1 MHVVLWRFR
10 ARPGR
15 EAEFEAA
22 YGEDGAWVRFFRSGG
37 GFLGSELMRGTDGT
51 YLTIDRWDSKDAC
64 RAFHDAHAAPY
75 AEMDARCQALT
86 VEETLIGAVEA

>member
-15 EAEFEAA
+15 EAEFETA
-22 YGEDGAWVRFFRSGG
+22 YGEDGTWVRFFRTGP

-51 YLTIDRWDSKDAC
+51 YLTIDRWVSEDSYQ
-64 RAFHDAHAAPY
+64 AFRDAHAEAY
-75 AEMDARCQALT
+75 AAIDARCEALL
-86 VEETLIGAVEA
+86 VEEALVGAVEA

>member
-22 YGEDGAWVRFFRSGG
+22 YGDDGAWVRFFRSGR

-51 YLTIDRWDSKDAC
+51 YLTIDRWVSEDAY
-64 RAFHDAHAAPY
+64 RAFHDAHRVLY
-75 AEMDARCQALT
+75 AEMDARCKALT
-86 VEETLIGAVEA
+86 VEETLIGTVEA